1 MKEFFQ
7 KLLAAI
13 KNERIEKALVIA
25 LPCVAVLVCALI
37 LAPQISAMSNH
48 GAANQP
54 NDVVIETPNPSAALP
69 SESGNPSVV
78 TPPVATVPVVS
89 ASPSPNASPSPSP
102 SGNNGNNGGTS
113 GSTISTQ
120 LRADAGTDDLYITV
134 CDSKGNAI
142 TGKTLTL
149 NVKYPDG
156 NTYSFKTDSEGDCY
170 LVRLEAGEYTVSM
183 KAQSGYGA
191 ASAIKRTVTGSVEY
205 LPIEDIEAVVE
216 VVDAS
221 DVTSQIKPDNSGSAP
236 TGGIIEE
243 ITTPPEV
250 STGDPVLDA
259 NGNPTYT
266 YSFKTGPNGY
276 LLYKGSSEESG
287 VIPVDEGY
295 GVVYGL
301 VFVPDENGNSIDKAT
316 GRRGYYDTISIIN
329 ADNTPVDDYEIV
341 ATPILGGSEKGGW
354 RTENGKTYYL
364 DSNGNKVTGLK
375 RIDGEL
381 FFFDANGTRASA
393 VGIDVSFYNEDINWS
408 AVKAQGIDYAII
420 RLGGR
425 TWRDG
430 TLYRDDRVDEYI
442 KGAKNAGIKIGAY
455 FYSTAITEQEA
466 VEEASLAI
474 SILDG
479 ASLDYPLYYDVER
492 SGIYP
497 DARHDKLSAAQR
509 GKIAVAFCETV
520 AAGGYTPGVY
530 SNQNFLKNEIDF
542 DAIDDYSIWLAS
554 YTRDFAFPNFNRNY
568 NMWQFTDRG
577 QVNGI
582 SGDVDMNV
590 IF

>member
-25 LPCVAVLVCALI
+25 LPCLAVLVCALI
-37 LAPQISAMSNH
+37 LAPQISAMNNH

-54 NDVVIETPNPSAALP
+54 NDVVIETPNVSAP
-69 SESGNPSVV
+69 QTSPSGNPTVV

-89 ASPSPNASPSPSP
+89 PSPSPSASPSPSP
-102 SGNNGNNGGTS
+102 SGNNGGS

-149 NVKYPDG
+149 SVKYPDG

-221 DVTSQIKPDNSGSAP
+221 DVTSQIKPENGGSAP

-250 STGDPVLDA
+250 STGDPVLDS
-259 NGNPTYT
+259 NGNPTYN
-266 YSFKTGPNGY
+266 YQFKTGPNGF
-276 LLYKGSSEESG
+276 LLYRGSSEESG
-287 VIPVDEGY
+287 VIPVDEGH
-295 GVVYGL
+295 GVIYGL
-301 VFVPDENGNSIDKAT
+301 VFVPDESGDSVDKVT
-316 GRRGYYDTISIIN
+316 GRRGYYDTIALLN
-329 ADNTPVDDYEIV
+329 ADNSPVSDYEIV
-341 ATPILGGSEKGGW
+341 ATPILGGSSKGGW
-354 RTENGKTYYL
+354 KTENGRTYYL
-364 DSNGNKVTGLK
+364 DANGNKVTGLK

-381 FFFDANGTRASA
+381 FFFDANGARASA

-497 DARHDKLSAAQR
+497 DARHDQLSAAQR

-542 DAIDDYSIWLAS
+542 DAIDEYSIWLAS
-554 YTRDFAFPNFNRNY
+554 YTRDFAFPNFNKTY